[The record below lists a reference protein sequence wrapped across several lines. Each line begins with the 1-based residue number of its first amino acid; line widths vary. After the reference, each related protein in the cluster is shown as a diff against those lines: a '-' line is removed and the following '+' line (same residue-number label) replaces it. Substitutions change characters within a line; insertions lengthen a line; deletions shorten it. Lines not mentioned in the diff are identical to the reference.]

1 MNKDFYIYNKDTLD
15 DMLSCSICL
24 DYYKHPRN
32 LLCGH
37 SFCTTCLQMIKI
49 NNEIVCPLCR
59 QITSFNHI
67 FTLVDLSLNTTL
79 ISFIDDHNRN
89 NNKFKLKR
97 SKSLDLIYTPKKR
110 KKNKLILYQDKLLN
124 NSICREKI
132 NECCSFQ

>member
-1 MNKDFYIYNKDTLD
+1 
-15 DMLSCSICL
+15 MLSCSICL

-124 NSICREKI
+124 NRICREKI